1 MRQITLATAQDTEE
15 IYQLYRSQL
24 GTECC
29 VWDENYPGLKEIAF
43 DLGRDALFVMRE
55 DQGDGQTII
64 AAISLDQDGNV
75 EGLPFWNPDLQPGGE
90 VSRLAVR
97 IDCQNQGIARE
108 MIRYAMGE
116 LKKRGKKSIHYMVSE
131 NNAKAV
137 RSYAHLGF
145 ALAGTCEMYG
155 QPYLC
160 YEQEL

>member
-1 MRQITLATAQDTEE
+1 MRQIVAAMEQDTEE

-29 VWDENYPGLKEIAF
+29 VWDEHYPGLKEIAF
-43 DLGRDALFVMRE
+43 DLDRDALFVMKE
-55 DQGDGQTII
+55 ESGEEQVII
-64 AAISLDQDGNV
+64 AAISLDQDENV
-75 EGLPFWNPDLQPGGE
+75 EGLPFWSADLQPGGE

-97 IDCQNQGIARE
+97 IDHQNQGIARE
-108 MIRYAMGE
+108 MIHYAMGE

-145 ALAGTCEMYG
+145 AFAGKCQMYG

-160 YEQEL
+160 YEQKL

>member
-1 MRQITLATAQDTEE
+1 MRQITPATAQDTEE
-15 IYQLYRSQL
+15 IYRLYRSQL

-55 DQGDGQTII
+55 DQGDGQAII
-64 AAISLDQDGNV
+64 AAISLDQDENV
-75 EGLPFWNPDLQPGGE
+75 EEL
-90 VSRLAVR
+90 LAVG
-97 IDCQNQGIARE
+97 IDRQNQGIARE

-160 YEQEL
+160 YEQKL

>member
-1 MRQITLATAQDTEE
+1 MRQIVAATEQDTEE

-29 VWDENYPGLKEIAF
+29 VWDENYPGMKEIAF
-43 DLGRDALFVMRE
+43 DLERDALFVMKE
-55 DQGDGQTII
+55 EQKDGQAII
-64 AAISLDQDGNV
+64 AALSLDQDENV
-75 EGLPFWNPDLQPGGE
+75 EGLPFWSADLQPGGE

-97 IDCQNQGIARE
+97 IDHQNQGIARE

-145 ALAGTCEMYG
+145 TFAGKCEMYG

-160 YEQEL
+160 YEQKL